1 MIPSKLFFG
10 TLCLSFPL
18 LFSGCTE
25 QNLNVS
31 KSVDVP
37 THKAISGQRDQILER
52 EPSLLVGL
60 HPYLGRKTKGL
71 QLAQELRLKSAGG
84 PLILKDES
92 GLVHKSREITIA
104 WRDVPLPTPKTFGRQ
119 VVGPFASFESAQRLA
134 LRLRNEGFSALIA
147 HPDNWEVWVPL
158 GRSLPQGIDFL
169 RWHQAITSEVQP
181 VLKGVSGEIL
191 LTGPVKI
198 EAGDGL
204 QLKDGV
210 FWGPFWLKAD
220 AYGSWTLVEQVPL
233 ERYLLGVVP
242 YEIGSSAPSAAL
254 AAQAVLA
261 RTWALANKHRFAID
275 GYHLCSD
282 TQCQVYKDPSKA
294 SPRVKDA
301 IAKTAGKYL
310 RWQNKPIHAVYHATN
325 GGVMASASEAWSMA
339 PVPYLRAELDGS
351 NQWLDR
357 FVLPLDQSS
366 ALRSLLRQS
375 DGAYGNKHPRF
386 RWTRI
391 FQAED
396 LRKRLDPFLDANVL
410 PSRVK
415 VLERGT
421 SGRVLSLE
429 IFSEE
434 NQLRKVLELDGIR
447 RILRELPSTLF
458 VVNELRK
465 GVWQFSGGGF
475 GHGVGLS
482 QSGAIDLARKG
493 WKASQILKHYYP
505 GTTYGTL
512 QHLPKAP

>member
-1 MIPSKLFFG
+1 
-10 TLCLSFPL
+10 
-18 LFSGCTE
+18 
-25 QNLNVS
+25 
-31 KSVDVP
+31 
-37 THKAISGQRDQILER
+37 
-52 EPSLLVGL
+52 
-60 HPYLGRKTKGL
+60 
-71 QLAQELRLKSAGG
+71 
-84 PLILKDES
+84 
-92 GLVHKSREITIA
+92 
-104 WRDVPLPTPKTFGRQ
+104 
-119 VVGPFASFESAQRLA
+119 
-134 LRLRNEGFSALIA
+134 
-147 HPDNWEVWVPL
+147 
-158 GRSLPQGIDFL
+158 
-169 RWHQAITSEVQP
+169 
-181 VLKGVSGEIL
+181 
-191 LTGPVKI
+191 
-198 EAGDGL
+198 
-204 QLKDGV
+204 
-210 FWGPFWLKAD
+210 
-220 AYGSWTLVEQVPL
+220 
-233 ERYLLGVVP
+233 
-242 YEIGSSAPSAAL
+242 
-254 AAQAVLA
+254 
-261 RTWALANKHRFAID
+261 
-275 GYHLCSD
+275 
-282 TQCQVYKDPSKA
+282 
-294 SPRVKDA
+294 
-301 IAKTAGKYL
+301 
-310 RWQNKPIHAVYHATN
+310 
-325 GGVMASASEAWSMA
+325 MASASEAWSMA